1 MRLRLLKLRSTDA
14 VLMGVTRSLTANL
27 ENAGNTDLSQ
37 PPATCCIISVADDE
51 GLMFTQRLKMG
62 SSHSRDETSS

>member
-1 MRLRLLKLRSTDA
+1 
-14 VLMGVTRSLTANL
+14 MGVNRSLTANL

-37 PPATCCIISVADDE
+37 PPATCCIISVADDV
-51 GLMFTQRLKMG
+51 GLVFTQRLEMG